1 MERRSSRQV
10 GQVRTRARREGA
22 AFVEALIVIGLV
34 IVCMQCIWG
43 MYRFCMFQHKAQVDV
58 RQMAWEKALKGCG
71 DPDVGGPLNGLSKSA
86 TDPSDVGGLRSDSES
101 APSWFGI
108 IQTAPETVSLPLPEE
123 VFGKTAV
130 ASQESFACNEKG
142 GKKELD
148 LAGAAPD
155 TDTTMRDATQTP

>member
-1 MERRSSRQV
+1 MERRS
-10 GQVRTRARREGA
+10 TRAHELHRQRRREGA

-86 TDPSDVGGLRSDSES
+86 AEPSEISGLRSDSET

-108 IQTAPETVSLPLPEE
+108 IQTSPETVSLPLPEE
-123 VFGKTAV
+123 VFGKSAV

-142 GKKELD
+142 GKGELD

-155 TDTTMRDATQTP
+155 TDTTMRDATQTE

>member
-1 MERRSSRQV
+1 
-10 GQVRTRARREGA
+10 
-22 AFVEALIVIGLV
+22 
-34 IVCMQCIWG
+34 
-43 MYRFCMFQHKAQVDV
+43 
-58 RQMAWEKALKGCG
+58 
-71 DPDVGGPLNGLSKSA
+71 
-86 TDPSDVGGLRSDSES
+86 
-101 APSWFGI
+101 
-108 IQTAPETVSLPLPEE
+108 